1 MSLLQTL
8 APDQRAVLELL
19 LRQGRSYA
27 ELSELLGLPEDA
39 VRERAHTALAALAPD
54 RAAPVGE
61 DGAVAD
67 WILGQASGDEANQ
80 TRDAIARMP
89 AWRKWAAEVA
99 DRLGEVDGVDV
110 PAVPEAAPAERP
122 AKPKQQTKN
131 APKPS
136 GSRPRPVR
144 DGAAAAPAAREAAH
158 ARREPPAKLRDA
170 GAPARRERPVK
181 QRDAGA
187 PAVATAGGGAV
198 AGLRSS
204 KLGGAILIGVLA
216 LLIAAFL
223 FWFLS
228 RGDDNSNPPAAAASA
243 TATPTATP
251 DVVVQVPL
259 KGVGNKSQGLM
270 QVVKRDD
277 GKLVFALGANKIP
290 ANKAREVYAVW
301 FLKKGGAPRNL
312 GYAQQR
318 VGKNGVFTTGGPQT
332 GQETQF
338 AQWLA
343 QYDHV
348 VVARADAS
356 SANAKQPGPIV
367 LRGTLPGGQ

>member
-19 LRQGRSYA
+19 LRQGRSYS
-27 ELSELLGLPEDA
+27 ELSELLGLPEEV
-39 VRERAHTALAALAPD
+39 VRDRAHTALAALAPD

-67 WILGQASGDEANQ
+67 WILGQVSGDEAGQ
-80 TRDAIARMP
+80 TRDAISRMP
-89 AWRKWAAEVA
+89 TWRDWAAEVTG
-99 DRLGEVDGVDV
+99 RLGEVDGASV
-110 PAVPEAAPAERP
+110 PAVPEAAPAGEPKPQAAKPRP
-122 AKPKQQTKN
+122 AAAKSEPR
-131 APKPS
+131 A
-136 GSRPRPVR
+136 SRPRPVR
-144 DGAAAAPAAREAAH
+144 DEAAPAPR
-158 ARREPPAKLRDA
+158 PK
-170 GAPARRERPVK
+170 RER
-181 QRDAGA
+181 AA
-187 PAVATAGGGAV
+187 ATPTLAAAGGGAV

-204 KLGGAILIGVLA
+204 KLGGAILIGVLT

-223 FWFLS
+223 FWFLG
-228 RGDDNSNPPAAAASA
+228 RGDDNNPSPSAAAPSA
-243 TATPTATP
+243 TPTATATP

-290 ANKAREVYAVW
+290 PNKQREVYAVW
-301 FLKKGGAPRNL
+301 FTKKGGAPRNL
-312 GYAQQR
+312 GFAQTR
-318 VGKNGVFTTGGPQT
+318 VGKNGVFTTGGPQQ
-332 GQETQF
+332 GQEDQF

-343 QYDHV
+343 QYDTV

-356 SANAKQPGPIV
+356 SAQAKRPGQIV
-367 LRGTLPGGQ
+367 LSGTLPGGQ